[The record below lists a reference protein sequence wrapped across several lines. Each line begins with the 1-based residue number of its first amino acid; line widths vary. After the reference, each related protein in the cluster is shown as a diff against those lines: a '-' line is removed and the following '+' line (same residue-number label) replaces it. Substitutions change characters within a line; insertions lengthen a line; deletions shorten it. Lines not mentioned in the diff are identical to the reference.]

1 MASTQICLIGL
12 LSVSFLVACFAAD
25 NSNILDFC
33 VADRY
38 SQVFVNGAPC
48 KDPKTA
54 QADDFY
60 FTGLDK
66 QGNFSNPMGSK
77 VTPVY
82 VQQLPGLNTLGLSL
96 ARIDYAPDGLNPPHT
111 HPRASEIMTVL
122 EGTLEVGFISSAP
135 DYRHFSKIL
144 NKGDVFVFPMG
155 LLHYQK
161 NVGKV
166 NAVAL
171 GALNSQNPGTSGIA
185 PALFASKPVLAD
197 EIISKTFLFDKKN
210 VAILRSKLSA

>member
-12 LSVSFLVACFAAD
+12 LSVSFFVACLAAD
-25 NSNILDFC
+25 SNNILDFC
-33 VADRY
+33 VADIY
-38 SQVFVNGAPC
+38 SHVFVNGAPC

-54 QADDFY
+54 HADDFY

-77 VTPVY
+77 ATPVY
-82 VQQLPGLNTLGLSL
+82 VQQIPGLNTLGLSMVRL
-96 ARIDYAPDGLNPPHT
+96 DFAPDGLNPPHT
-111 HPRASEIMTVL
+111 HPRASEIITVL
-122 EGTLEVGFISSAP
+122 EGTLEVGFIGTAP

-155 LLHYQK
+155 LLHYQR

-166 NAVAL
+166 NAVAIA
-171 GALNSQNPGTSGIA
+171 ALNSQNPGTSSIA
-185 PALFASKPVLAD
+185 PALFTSKPVLND

-210 VAILRSKLSA
+210 VAILRSKFN